1 MTKLLG
7 RYLGQ
12 CRWAAAACGLCV
24 GIFGVVCW
32 LYGLPG
38 EAVLYALGLCLLAGC
53 VLLGAGFRRFYVRR
67 QERLAAWEGL
77 PLAASMPEAD
87 TLEGA
92 DFRAMAA
99 ALQKEYGALM
109 TTRATERQESQD
121 YYAAWVHQI
130 KTPIAVMQ
138 LRLEGEGTPES
149 RALRSELFRI
159 SQYVEMALC
168 YARLEGG
175 MRDLVI
181 RTCDLDGIIRQAV
194 RKYAPQFV
202 AKRLSLRYEP
212 VGAQALTDEKWLL
225 FILEQLLDNAVKYT
239 PAGTVTI
246 TAEAGPVLH
255 IADTGIGI
263 APEDVPRIFEKGFTG
278 YNGRMDKKSTGLGL
292 YLSRQAAEC
301 LGHRLTAA
309 SVPGQGSVFTL
320 DLRTEALD
328 TRE

>member
-1 MTKLLG
+1 MTGLL
-7 RYLGQ
+7 RQYIKQ
-12 CRWAAAACGLCV
+12 CRGAVAAWVLCA
-24 GIFGVVCW
+24 GIFGVVSW

-53 VLLGAGFRRFYVRR
+53 VLLGAGLRRSYIRR

-77 PLAASMPEAD
+77 PLAAVLPEAD
-87 TLEGA
+87 TPEGA
-92 DFRAMAA
+92 DFRAMALS
-99 ALQKEYGALM
+99 LQRDYSALM
-109 TTRATERQESQD
+109 TRRATERQESQD
-121 YYAAWVHQI
+121 YYTAWVHQI

-138 LRLEGEGTPES
+138 LRLQGEDTPES
-149 RALRSELFRI
+149 LALRSELFRI

-175 MRDLVI
+175 TRDLVI
-181 RTCDLDGIIRQAV
+181 RSCDLDDIIRQAV

-202 AKRLSLRYEP
+202 AKRLGLRYEP
-212 VGAQALTDEKWLL
+212 VQAQALTDEKWLL

-239 PAGTVTI
+239 PAGAVTI
-246 TAEAGPVLH
+246 TVETGPVVH

-278 YNGRMDKKSTGLGL
+278 YNGRLDKKSTGLGL
-292 YLSRQAAEC
+292 YLSRQAAER

-309 SVPGQGSVFTL
+309 SVPGRGSVFTL
-320 DLRTEALD
+320 DLQREALD